1 MTGKTKVNIL
11 LNFPVTGVK
20 SKLTLDD
27 GGTDFINELF
37 STPTG
42 LQFILCAKLKYGV
55 IAPGQKTLI
64 PEVNFCSLS
73 LFASQ
78 NPLTYLPNTLY
89 AIIKLIILSLSNNYF
104 FVYLPSNINL
114 TALLF
119 MVLVRRKFGLYVRG
133 EIKKSRI
140 FGAIREF
147 GWLHSLYLSVVRR
160 ADFILA
166 EGEHL
171 YNSIKVIN
179 KNAEKSIPMM
189 QLKPGEIY
197 EPNSESGGNKLLY
210 VGRIHP
216 DKGIDILIE
225 IAAGLKNRGLNFE
238 LILVGDGEA
247 VYMSDL
253 KNKIKSAGFE
263 REVVFTGII
272 HDFETLKKVYQSS
285 EYFIFPS
292 FTEGFPRVFY
302 EAMACGLPV
311 IAADLPGYTGIMK
324 NGVNS
329 VLINS
334 HDPVV
339 WIEAILQLIKN
350 DTLREQI
357 RVNSHDTVKKF
368 FAEQKY
374 GNFANQVISA
384 ISERFK
390 NQIL

>member
-11 LNFPVTGVK
+11 LNFPVTGGK

-42 LQFILCAKLKYGV
+42 LQFILCAKSKSGV
-55 IAPGQKTLI
+55 IVPGQKTLI
-64 PEVNFCSLS
+64 PEVNFCTLS

-78 NPLTYLPNTLY
+78 NPFTYLPNTLY
-89 AIIKLIILSLSNNYF
+89 AIIKLIILSLSKNYF

-119 MVLVRRKFGLYVRG
+119 MVLFNRKFGLYVRG
-133 EIKKSRI
+133 EITKSRI

-171 YNSIKVIN
+171 YKSIKVIN

-189 QLKPGEIY
+189 QLKPWEIY
-197 EPNSESGGNKLLY
+197 EPNLESGDNKLLY

-216 DKGIDILIE
+216 DKGVDILVE
-225 IAAGLKNRGLNFE
+225 IAAGLKARGLNFE
-238 LILVGDGEA
+238 LKLVGDGEA
-247 VYMSDL
+247 GYISDL
-253 KNKIKSAGFE
+253 KNKIKSAGCE
-263 REVVFTGII
+263 RELVFSGSI

-302 EAMACGLPV
+302 EAMAFGLPIV
-311 IAADLPGYTGIMK
+311 AADIEPYKGSMKSGYNCILIQSKSPEIWINEILMLLNNHKLSQEISRGGLHFI
-324 NGVNS
+324 NG
-329 VLINS
+329 
-334 HDPVV
+334 
-339 WIEAILQLIKN
+339 
-350 DTLREQI
+350 
-357 RVNSHDTVKKF
+357 F
-368 FAEQKY
+368 FRDL
-374 GNFANQVISA
+374 
-384 ISERFK
+384 RFK
-390 NQIL
+390 SFSEQVTYILNTKLSQSG